1 MRTTAERIERIFK
14 ECSGVWGTS
23 GVTSW
28 ERDRLE
34 EWRGRED
41 LSQKQIAVVATIE
54 NKVFGETERGGDG

>member
-1 MRTTAERIERIFK
+1 MNESIAKRIERIYA

-34 EWRGRED
+34 EWRGRRSLSPKQED
-41 LSQKQIAVVATIE
+41 VLRRIE
-54 NKVFGETERGGDG
+54 EKVFKA